1 MLPETNPKKST
12 AGKRKRKKEEQT
24 RPEKKRRT
32 TYVTMDN
39 FKKSL
44 ETKFKSTI
52 DGSIKQIFDEIEDFH
67 EYDMEGSQQAET
79 RWEKKT
85 YTTKLNMHSEM
96 GALEAMLEKRYKFSG
111 GVICRKKDDEQ
122 ATKEVYSTTEPHC
135 GFCTLFLQLMGL
147 PLSKPTKGRYGYASH
162 NNYPSQKSLRKIRT
176 SWITFCNT
184 KQKKNRWKM

>member
-1 MLPETNPKKST
+1 
-12 AGKRKRKKEEQT
+12 
-24 RPEKKRRT
+24 
-32 TYVTMDN
+32 
-39 FKKSL
+39 
-44 ETKFKSTI
+44 
-52 DGSIKQIFDEIEDFH
+52 
-67 EYDMEGSQQAET
+67 
-79 RWEKKT
+79 
-85 YTTKLNMHSEM
+85 MHSEM

-135 GFCTLFLQLMGL
+135 GFCTLFLQLLGL
-147 PLSKPTKGRYGYASH
+147 PLGKPTKGRYGYASH